1 MGTDRRILF
10 PSSFS
15 ALGSALIS
23 RSITLSQPSRYTDVY
38 AAKCIF
44 CFLSVSYYLSVW
56 TQEKERETSILA
68 IFRWSSPEKTFGESR
83 SVVCG
88 DGKRET
94 PERPPTSHPP
104 PPPTSCL
111 HSSREGEFISLPPL
125 LSFSLPPTLP
135 VANGGAGSHRRPPD
149 QLRTDISPCPP
160 APHMLS
166 TLHFFSRV
174 LPCLQASTVPS
185 ISERSILRAKFEE
198 DLFPTAHPFL
208 VAASAH
214 SWILGCPPFFL
225 PQRGDAQEKKLCSC
239 CRQADPL
246 ARRFF
251 RSRGRNL
258 YHGILPANSKFSCH
272 SPFLRLLVFLV
283 CICIGL

>member
-1 MGTDRRILF
+1 
-10 PSSFS
+10 
-15 ALGSALIS
+15 
-23 RSITLSQPSRYTDVY
+23 
-38 AAKCIF
+38 
-44 CFLSVSYYLSVW
+44 
-56 TQEKERETSILA
+56 
-68 IFRWSSPEKTFGESR
+68 
-83 SVVCG
+83 
-88 DGKRET
+88 
-94 PERPPTSHPP
+94 
-104 PPPTSCL
+104 
-111 HSSREGEFISLPPL
+111 
-125 LSFSLPPTLP
+125 
-135 VANGGAGSHRRPPD
+135 
-149 QLRTDISPCPP
+149 
-160 APHMLS
+160 MLS

-283 CICIGL
+283 CICIGLWALLFLPPPRRSSYPSGVFFCCSRLLLLLQPWAPTLAEKVFFRVSLPSSLSRPSATPES